1 MSNKYKVE
9 IKAQK
14 YISGGFLD
22 EIYSDEEYDFSL
34 EFYDEY
40 SALQFIELEEYYF
53 DKNDSYHVYKI
64 CDKSK
69 PIKINQENEEESF
82 KELLLQ
88 NRQLLLNNRKAIDES
103 LELIETMLNRR
114 SWTKYNT

>member
-1 MSNKYKVE
+1 MSNEYKVD
-9 IKAQK
+9 IKAQE
-14 YISGGFLD
+14 YISGEFLN
-22 EIYSDEEYDFSL
+22 EVYSDEEYDFSL

-69 PIKINQENEEESF
+69 PIRINNETKEESF

-103 LELIETMLNRR
+103 LELIEKMLN
-114 SWTKYNT
+114 KI